1 MTRHS
6 FSFYLEIQLNA
17 IYHFG
22 FHFFRMTYSREARRT
37 IECGWNR
44 TRVFRLSKQML
55 IPFLHRCLSG
65 LVYDRR
71 KPHLSS
77 PSSPSSPSSSP
88 SSSLILSL
96 PTTCFEV
103 KIIRPASHVFC
114 RLIKTSLTSAS
125 LRTLTSV
132 VVVDFL
138 SRLAGAKKAFDVQS
152 TLVQIGFFF
161 EPRSRSFLFL
171 SKPSFSLKSP
181 KIKNILTLEL
191 QHPKNFIP
199 ISRFNEL
206 WLWSSG
212 FQLGWLVTEKS

>member
-1 MTRHS
+1 
-6 FSFYLEIQLNA
+6 
-17 IYHFG
+17 
-22 FHFFRMTYSREARRT
+22 MTYSRVARRT

-55 IPFLHRCLSG
+55 IPFLHHGLSG

-103 KIIRPASHVFC
+103 KKIRPASHVFC

-161 EPRSRSFLFL
+161 SSQDPEFFCFYRSQVFRWNLQKLKIFERWNSNTPKISFLFL
-171 SKPSFSLKSP
+171 VSMSYGCGQVVFS
-181 KIKNILTLEL
+181 
-191 QHPKNFIP
+191 
-199 ISRFNEL
+199 
-206 WLWSSG
+206 
-212 FQLGWLVTEKS
+212 

>member
-44 TRVFRLSKQML
+44 TRVIRFNKQML
-55 IPFLHRCLSG
+55 IPFLYHCLPG

-77 PSSPSSPSSSP
+77 PSSPP

-103 KIIRPASHVFC
+103 KKIRPASHVFC

-181 KIKNILTLEL
+181 KIKNVLTLEL
-191 QHPKNFIP
+191 QHPKNFNSYFP
-199 ISRFNEL
+199 
-206 WLWSSG
+206 
-212 FQLGWLVTEKS
+212 FQ

>member
-1 MTRHS
+1 MAFIFHS
-6 FSFYLEIQLNA
+6 TWKFKRTPFITSGSIYL
-17 IYHFG
+17 H
-22 FHFFRMTYSREARRT
+22 REARRT

-44 TRVFRLSKQML
+44 TRVIRFNKQML
-55 IPFLHRCLSG
+55 IPFLHRCISG

-77 PSSPSSPSSSP
+77 PSSPSSSSSPSLSSPSSSPSSPSSP

-103 KIIRPASHVFC
+103 KKIRPASHVFC

-206 WLWSSG
+206 W
-212 FQLGWLVTEKS
+212 